1 MERKSTDRIE
11 SERKFWNSK
20 AKDYDTVV
28 NKFFPKIYESV
39 IENLIKDTSQS
50 KNLLEVATGTGI
62 LAIKLSNYV
71 ADITAI
77 DVSPAMLEIARAK
90 AEKAQVNN
98 IDFRIGDACNLE
110 FKNNSFDTVL
120 ASNVLHLLFQPD
132 IALQEMRRVLYDDG
146 VLITPTFCHGSNFKS
161 VILSRIFSILGQKT
175 RSRWNPQSFMKF
187 VENNGFKITKDIYVS
202 GTIPLVYL
210 VAKKT

>member
-28 NKFFPKIYESV
+28 NKFFPKVYEGV
-39 IENLIKDTSQS
+39 IENLIQDTSQS
-50 KNLLEVATGTGI
+50 KKLLEVATGTGI

-71 ADITAI
+71 PDITAI
-77 DVSPAMLEIARAK
+77 DLSPEMLQLAKAK

-98 IDFRIGDACNLE
+98 IDFRIGDVCNLE

-132 IALQEMRRVLYDDG
+132 IALQQMRRVLYDDG

-187 VENNGFKITKDIYVS
+187 VENNGFKITKDIYVNDM
-202 GTIPLVYL
+202 IPLVYL
-210 VAKKT
+210 VAKKK